1 MSKYDCLLE
10 AIDAS
15 KFNVDA
21 VIGVAIGT
29 AFLRSDWDNQTD
41 ITEVSS
47 NALSEIAEMAEDYCD
62 WIGLRNIQITH
73 ADVKEAIW
81 GEG

>member
-41 ITEVSS
+41 I
-47 NALSEIAEMAEDYCD
+47 AEMAEDYCD